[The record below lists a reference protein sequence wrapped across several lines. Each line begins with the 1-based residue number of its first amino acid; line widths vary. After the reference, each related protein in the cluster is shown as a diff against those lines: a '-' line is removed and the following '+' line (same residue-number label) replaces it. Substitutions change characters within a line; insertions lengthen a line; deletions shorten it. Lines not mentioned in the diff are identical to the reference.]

1 MEKATIGCF
10 ASKALSPLASVSCMY
25 PTNPFAASFS
35 TTLSSTTLSSS
46 SHLLLECLPTFLGQI
61 VDLASQCPEDVLPVV
76 LDALCQV
83 ARADKAITG
92 QFADRLVPLT
102 MELFKKYSHGEGGR
116 REGEGKGEDGRGR
129 GGEK

>member
-1 MEKATIGCF
+1 M
-10 ASKALSPLASVSCMY
+10 
-25 PTNPFAASFS
+25 
-35 TTLSSTTLSSS
+35 
-46 SHLLLECLPTFLGQI
+46 
-61 VDLASQCPEDVLPVV
+61 V

-116 REGEGKGEDGRGR
+116 REGEEGRGR
-129 GGEK
+129 GRTGGEGEERSEGGEEGVRRGSGRREGGEEREKRKGER